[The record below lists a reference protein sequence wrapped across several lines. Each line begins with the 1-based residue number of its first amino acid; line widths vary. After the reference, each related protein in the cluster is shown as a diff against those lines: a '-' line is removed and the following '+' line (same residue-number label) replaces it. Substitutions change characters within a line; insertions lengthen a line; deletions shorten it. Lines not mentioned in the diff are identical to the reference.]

1 MTEVNL
7 QDLDREA
14 LVEHQLAGYQKLPDL
29 VRLWPHV
36 FGELATGKPVDP
48 ARVAALAGL
57 PLDRTIAVLRYGEWD
72 PAGERLVGFG
82 LTSIETPHHVD
93 MGEVTMWAWCA
104 PDALFIPSMIGKAA
118 RIESPC
124 AATGEPIHIRTTPAG
139 VERVEPAS
147 AVVSTV
153 SSDLLVTQGRQ
164 VCNASN
170 LYRDAEAAS
179 DWLAANPNGMVL
191 PVVDTYDLYREVD
204 RRLQPWLAQQTDR
217 GLAGHR

>member
-7 QDLDREA
+7 QELDREA
-14 LVEHQLAGYQKLPDL
+14 LIEHQLAGYQKLPDL

-57 PLDRTIAVLRYGEWD
+57 PLDRTLAVLEHGEWD

-82 LTSIETPHHVD
+82 LTSIETPHRVD

-118 RIESPC
+118 RIQSPC
-124 AATGEPIHIRTTPAG
+124 AATGDPIRVHTTPTG
-139 VERVEPAS
+139 VERVEPAG

-153 SSDLLVTQGRQ
+153 STNLLVTAGRQ
-164 VCNASN
+164 VCNVSN
-170 LYRDAEAAS
+170 LYRDVEAAS
-179 DWLAANPNGMVL
+179 AWLAANPNGVVL
-191 PVVDTYDLYREVD
+191 PAIDTYELYREVGQ
-204 RRLQPWLAQQTDR
+204 RLNERLAQQT
-217 GLAGHR
+217 G